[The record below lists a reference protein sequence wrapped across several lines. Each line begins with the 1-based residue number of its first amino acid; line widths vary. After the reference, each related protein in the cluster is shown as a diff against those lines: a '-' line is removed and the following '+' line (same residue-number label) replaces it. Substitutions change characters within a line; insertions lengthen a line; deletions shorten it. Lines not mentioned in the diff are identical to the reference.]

1 MRLTVKTNLAMRVLM
16 FCAVNRDRTVR
27 KCEVA
32 EACNAS
38 ANHLGV
44 IINQLGHGGFLE
56 TTRGR
61 GGGIRLH
68 RSPKEINVGAVFR
81 LFESGLPFA
90 ECFSAAENTC
100 PIAMTCR
107 LRDALTR
114 ALDAFYRELDDITL
128 DELIT
133 GNTGLFSLF
142 DLDVI
147 NFPTC
152 SQAERRAHARPSLPP
167 LEAGVTIG

>member
-1 MRLTVKTNLAMRVLM
+1 MTVKTNLAMRVLM
-16 FCAVNRDRTVR
+16 FCAVNEARTVR
-27 KCEVA
+27 KSEVA

-61 GGGIRLH
+61 GGGIQLKL
-68 RSPKEINVGAVFR
+68 PAADINVGAVFR

-100 PIAMTCR
+100 PIAVTCR
-107 LRDALTR
+107 LKNALVR
-114 ALDAFYRELDDITL
+114 ALDAFYRELD
-128 DELIT
+128 ELT
-133 GNTGLFSLF
+133 VADLVVGNNGLYTLF
-142 DLDVI
+142 DMNAMSL
-147 NFPTC
+147 PTC
-152 SQAERRAHARPSLPP
+152 TRA
-167 LEAGVTIG
+167 AG